1 MLRMFFGL
9 AAAGIFSVVIA
20 SASALTINGH
30 TLQSGMD
37 SNLNCDA
44 DGVHLAW
51 SVNAGDGVNV
61 TGVTISGIDA
71 SCVGETLFFDTPVT
85 TPLTGTIAGSTHSFT
100 FPSGV
105 MADSISQVTVTIY
118 TSPS

>member
-1 MLRMFFGL
+1 MLRMLFGL
-9 AAAGIFSVVIA
+9 AAAGLFSVVIA

-44 DGVHLAW
+44 AGVQLAW
-51 SVNAGDGVNV
+51 SINAGDGVNV

-85 TPLTGTIAGSTHSFT
+85 SPQTATISGSTQSFT

-105 MADSISQVTVTIY
+105 LADTISQVTITIY
-118 TSPS
+118 TSP